1 MKIGNYKK
9 YYKAP
14 TQIFQEK
21 DLTAPQKIIFFVIW
35 SMTANREDNK
45 AIIQSKVLEEIA
57 LVNRMSVYTATKR
70 LEELGYISKRQVK
83 TEYSV
88 NRVTEYT
95 LNIEYLIKKY
105 GIETENAVESENK
118 IGTPIEKPQ
127 KRPQSAYKPPKRDI
141 PLLPL

>member
-9 YYKAP
+9 YIKCP
-14 TQIFQEK
+14 FQIYQDK
-21 DLTAPQKIIFFVIW
+21 DLNSTQRTILSFIW
-35 SMTANREDNK
+35 SITANKEDNK
-45 AIIQSKVLEEIA
+45 AIIQSKVLEEMA
-57 LVNRMSVYTATKR
+57 LVNRMSVYSATKR

-105 GIETENAVESENK
+105 GIETENDVETS
-118 IGTPIEKPQ
+118 TPIEKPK

>member
-9 YYKAP
+9 YIKCP
-14 TQIFQEK
+14 FQIYQDK
-21 DLTAPQKIIFFVIW
+21 DLNSTQRTILSFIW

-88 NRVTEYT
+88 NKVTEYT

-105 GIETENAVESENK
+105 NIETENDVETS
-118 IGTPIEKPQ
+118 TPIEKPQ
-127 KRPQSAYKPPKRDI
+127 KRLQSAYNPPKRDI

>member
-14 TQIFQEK
+14 AQIFQEK

-45 AIIQSKVLEEIA
+45 AIIQSKVLEEMA
-57 LVNRMSVYTATKR
+57 GLNRSNVYNATKH

-83 TEYSV
+83 TEYSA

-105 GIETENAVESENK
+105 GIETENGVETS
-118 IGTPIEKPQ
+118 TSIEKPQ
-127 KRPQSAYKPPKRDI
+127 KRPQSAYEPPKRDI

>member
-45 AIIQSKVLEEIA
+45 AIIQSKVLEEMA
-57 LVNRMSVYTATKR
+57 GLNRMNVYKATKH

-88 NRVTEYT
+88 NKVTEYT

-105 GIETENAVESENK
+105 GIETENDVETS
-118 IGTPIEKPQ
+118 TPIEKPQ

>member
-1 MKIGNYKK
+1 MKIGNYKN

-14 TQIFQEK
+14 TQIFKEK
-21 DLTAPQKIIFFVIW
+21 DLTAPQKIIFLVIW

-45 AIIQSKVLEEIA
+45 AIIQSKVLEEMA
-57 LVNRMSVYTATKR
+57 GLNRMNVYKATKH

-88 NRVTEYT
+88 NKVTEYT

-105 GIETENAVESENK
+105 GIETENNVETS
-118 IGTPIEKPQ
+118 TPIEKPQ

>member
-9 YYKAP
+9 YIKCP
-14 TQIFQEK
+14 FQIYQDK
-21 DLTAPQKIIFFVIW
+21 DLNSTQRTILSFIW
-35 SMTANREDNK
+35 SITANKEDNK
-45 AIIQSKVLEEIA
+45 AIIQSKVLEEMA
-57 LVNRMSVYTATKR
+57 LVNRMNVYKATKR

-105 GIETENAVESENK
+105 GIETENDVEMS
-118 IGTPIEKPQ
+118 TPIEKPQ
-127 KRPQSAYKPPKRDI
+127 KRPQSGYKPPKRDI

>member
-45 AIIQSKVLEEIA
+45 AIIQSKVLEEMA
-57 LVNRMSVYTATKR
+57 GLNRMNVYKATKH

-88 NRVTEYT
+88 NKVTEYT

-105 GIETENAVESENK
+105 NIETENDVETS
-118 IGTPIEKPQ
+118 TPIEKPQ

-141 PLLPL
+141 PLLPY

>member
-9 YYKAP
+9 YIKCP
-14 TQIFQEK
+14 FQIYQDK
-21 DLTAPQKIIFFVIW
+21 DLNSTQRTILSFIW
-35 SMTANREDNK
+35 SITANKEDNK
-45 AIIQSKVLEEIA
+45 AIIQSKVLEEMA
-57 LVNRMSVYTATKR
+57 LVNRMSVYSATKR

-105 GIETENAVESENK
+105 GIEIENEDEMS
-118 IGTPIEKPQ
+118 TPIEKPQ
-127 KRPQSAYKPPKRDI
+127 KGPQSAYKPPKRDI

>member
-45 AIIQSKVLEEIA
+45 AIIQSKVLEEMA
-57 LVNRMSVYTATKR
+57 GLNRMNVYKATKH
-70 LEELGYISKRQVK
+70 LEELGYISKQQVK

-105 GIETENAVESENK
+105 GIEIENEDEMS
-118 IGTPIEKPQ
+118 TPIEKPQ

>member
-35 SMTANREDNK
+35 SMTANKEDNK
-45 AIIQSKVLEEIA
+45 AIIQSKVLEEMSG
-57 LVNRMSVYTATKR
+57 LNRMNVYIATKH

-105 GIETENAVESENK
+105 NIETENNVETS
-118 IGTPIEKPQ
+118 TPIEKPQ

>member
-9 YYKAP
+9 YIKCP
-14 TQIFQEK
+14 LQIYQDK
-21 DLTAPQKIIFFVIW
+21 DLNSTQRTILSFIW
-35 SMTANREDNK
+35 SITANKEDNK
-45 AIIQSKVLEEIA
+45 AIIQSKVLEEMA
-57 LVNRMSVYTATKR
+57 LVNRMSVYSATKR

-88 NRVTEYT
+88 NKVTEYT

-105 GIETENAVESENK
+105 NIETENDVETS
-118 IGTPIEKPQ
+118 TPIEKPQ
-127 KRPQSAYKPPKRDI
+127 KRPQSDYKPPKRDI

>member
-1 MKIGNYKK
+1 MKIGNYKR

-14 TQIFQEK
+14 TQIFEEK

-45 AIIQSKVLEEIA
+45 AIIQSKVLEEMA
-57 LVNRMSVYTATKR
+57 LVNRMSVYSATKR

-88 NRVTEYT
+88 NKVTEYT

-105 GIETENAVESENK
+105 NIETENDVETS
-118 IGTPIEKPQ
+118 TPIEKPQ
-127 KRPQSAYKPPKRDI
+127 KRLQSAYKPPKRDI

>member
-1 MKIGNYKK
+1 MKIGDYKK

-45 AIIQSKVLEEIA
+45 AIIQSKVLEEMA
-57 LVNRMSVYTATKR
+57 GLNRMNVYKATKH

-105 GIETENAVESENK
+105 EIETENDVETS
-118 IGTPIEKPQ
+118 TPIEKPQ

>member
-14 TQIFQEK
+14 TQIFDEK

-45 AIIQSKVLEEIA
+45 AIIQSKVLEEKA
-57 LVNRMSVYTATKR
+57 GLNRMNVYKATKH

-105 GIETENAVESENK
+105 GIETENDVETS
-118 IGTPIEKPQ
+118 TPIEKPQ

>member
-9 YYKAP
+9 YIKCP
-14 TQIFQEK
+14 FQIYQDK
-21 DLTAPQKIIFFVIW
+21 DLNSTQRTILSFIW
-35 SMTANREDNK
+35 SITANKEDNK
-45 AIIQSKVLEEIA
+45 AIIQSKVLEEMA

-88 NRVTEYT
+88 NKVTEYT

-105 GIETENAVESENK
+105 GIETENDVETS
-118 IGTPIEKPQ
+118 TPIEKPQ
-127 KRPQSAYKPPKRDI
+127 KRPQSAYNPPKRDI

>member
-9 YYKAP
+9 YIKCP
-14 TQIFQEK
+14 FQIYQDK
-21 DLTAPQKIIFFVIW
+21 DLNSTQRTILSFIW
-35 SMTANREDNK
+35 SITANKEDNK
-45 AIIQSKVLEEIA
+45 AIIQSKVLEEMA
-57 LVNRMSVYTATKR
+57 LVNRMSVYSATKR

-88 NRVTEYT
+88 NKVTEYT

-105 GIETENAVESENK
+105 NIETENDVETS
-118 IGTPIEKPQ
+118 TPIKKPQ
-127 KRPQSAYKPPKRDI
+127 KRPQSAYKPPKRDT

>member
-9 YYKAP
+9 YIKCP
-14 TQIFQEK
+14 FQIYQDK
-21 DLTAPQKIIFFVIW
+21 DLNSTQRTILSFIW
-35 SMTANREDNK
+35 SITANKEDNK
-45 AIIQSKVLEEIA
+45 AIIQSKVLEEMA
-57 LVNRMSVYTATKR
+57 LVNRMSVYSATKR

-105 GIETENAVESENK
+105 GIETENDVETS
-118 IGTPIEKPQ
+118 TPIEKPQ
-127 KRPQSAYKPPKRDI
+127 KRPQSTYKPPKRDI

>member
-14 TQIFQEK
+14 AQIFQEK

-45 AIIQSKVLEEIA
+45 AIIQSKVLEEMA
-57 LVNRMSVYTATKR
+57 GLNRSNVYNATKH

-83 TEYSV
+83 TEYSA

-105 GIETENAVESENK
+105 GIETENGVETS
-118 IGTPIEKPQ
+118 TSIEKPQ

>member
-9 YYKAP
+9 YIKCP
-14 TQIFQEK
+14 FQIYQDK
-21 DLTAPQKIIFFVIW
+21 DLNSTQRTILSFIW
-35 SMTANREDNK
+35 SITANKEDNK
-45 AIIQSKVLEEIA
+45 AIIQSKVLEEMA
-57 LVNRMSVYTATKR
+57 LVNRMSVYSATKR

-88 NRVTEYT
+88 NKVTEYT

-105 GIETENAVESENK
+105 NIETENDVETS
-118 IGTPIEKPQ
+118 IPTEKPQ

>member
-9 YYKAP
+9 YIKCP
-14 TQIFQEK
+14 LQIYQDK
-21 DLTAPQKIIFFVIW
+21 DLNSTQRTILSFIW
-35 SMTANREDNK
+35 SITANKEDNK

-57 LVNRMSVYTATKR
+57 LVNRMSVYSATKR

-105 GIETENAVESENK
+105 NIETENDVETS
-118 IGTPIEKPQ
+118 TPIEKPQ
-127 KRPQSAYKPPKRDI
+127 KRPQSDYKPPKRDI

>member
-9 YYKAP
+9 YIKCP
-14 TQIFQEK
+14 LQIYQDK
-21 DLTAPQKIIFFVIW
+21 DLNSTQRTILSFIW
-35 SMTANREDNK
+35 SITANKEDNK
-45 AIIQSKVLEEIA
+45 AIIQSKVLEEMA
-57 LVNRMSVYTATKR
+57 LVNRTSVYSATKR

-88 NRVTEYT
+88 NKVTEYT

-105 GIETENAVESENK
+105 GIETENDVETS
-118 IGTPIEKPQ
+118 IPIEKPQ
-127 KRPQSAYKPPKRDI
+127 KRPQSACKPPKRDI

>member
-9 YYKAP
+9 YIKCP
-14 TQIFQEK
+14 FQIYQDK
-21 DLTAPQKIIFFVIW
+21 DLNSTQRTILSFIW
-35 SMTANREDNK
+35 SITANKEDNK
-45 AIIQSKVLEEIA
+45 AIIQSKVLEEMA
-57 LVNRMSVYTATKR
+57 LVNRMNVYKATKR

-88 NRVTEYT
+88 NKVTEYT

-105 GIETENAVESENK
+105 NIETENDVETS
-118 IGTPIEKPQ
+118 TPIEKPQ

>member
-45 AIIQSKVLEEIA
+45 AIIQSKVLEEMA
-57 LVNRMSVYTATKR
+57 GLNRMNVYKATKH

-105 GIETENAVESENK
+105 NIETENDVETS
-118 IGTPIEKPQ
+118 IPIEKPQ

>member
-9 YYKAP
+9 YLKCP
-14 TQIFQEK
+14 LQIYQDK
-21 DLTAPQKIIFFVIW
+21 DLNSTQRTILSFIW
-35 SMTANREDNK
+35 SITANKEDNK
-45 AIIQSKVLEEIA
+45 AIIQSKVLEEMA
-57 LVNRMSVYTATKR
+57 LVNRMSVYSATKR

-105 GIETENAVESENK
+105 GIETENNVEMS
-118 IGTPIEKPQ
+118 TPIEKPQ

>member
-45 AIIQSKVLEEIA
+45 AIIQSKVLEEMA
-57 LVNRMSVYTATKR
+57 GLNRMNVYKATKY

-88 NRVTEYT
+88 NKVTEYT

-105 GIETENAVESENK
+105 GIETENDVEMS
-118 IGTPIEKPQ
+118 TPIEKPQ

>member
-9 YYKAP
+9 YIKCP
-14 TQIFQEK
+14 FQIYQDK
-21 DLTAPQKIIFFVIW
+21 DLNSTQRTILSFIW
-35 SMTANREDNK
+35 SITANKEDNK
-45 AIIQSKVLEEIA
+45 AIIQSKVLEEMA

-83 TEYSV
+83 TEYSA
-88 NRVTEYT
+88 NKVTEYT

-105 GIETENAVESENK
+105 NIEIENENEMS
-118 IGTPIEKPQ
+118 TPIEKPQ
-127 KRPQSAYKPPKRDI
+127 KRPQNAYNPPKRDI

>member
-9 YYKAP
+9 YIKCP
-14 TQIFQEK
+14 FQIYQDK
-21 DLTAPQKIIFFVIW
+21 DLNSTQRTILSFIW
-35 SMTANREDNK
+35 SITANKEDNK
-45 AIIQSKVLEEIA
+45 AIIQSKVLEEMA
-57 LVNRMSVYTATKR
+57 LVNRMNVYKATKR

-88 NRVTEYT
+88 NKVTEYT

-105 GIETENAVESENK
+105 NIETENDVETS
-118 IGTPIEKPQ
+118 TPIEKPQ
-127 KRPQSAYKPPKRDI
+127 KRPQSAYKPPKRDT

>member
-9 YYKAP
+9 YFKAP

-45 AIIQSKVLEEIA
+45 AIIQSKVLEEMSG
-57 LVNRMSVYTATKR
+57 LNRMNVYNATKH

-83 TEYSV
+83 TEYSA

-105 GIETENAVESENK
+105 GIETENNVETS
-118 IGTPIEKPQ
+118 TSIEKPQ

>member
-9 YYKAP
+9 YFKAP

-35 SMTANREDNK
+35 SMTANKEDNK
-45 AIIQSKVLEEIA
+45 AIIQSKVLEEMSG
-57 LVNRMSVYTATKR
+57 LNRMNVYVATKH

-105 GIETENAVESENK
+105 GIETENDVEMS
-118 IGTPIEKPQ
+118 TPIEKPQ
-127 KRPQSAYKPPKRDI
+127 KRPQSTYKPPKRDI

>member
-9 YYKAP
+9 YIKCP
-14 TQIFQEK
+14 FQIYQDK
-21 DLTAPQKIIFFVIW
+21 DLNSTQRTILSFIW
-35 SMTANREDNK
+35 SITANKEDNK
-45 AIIQSKVLEEIA
+45 AIIQSKVLEEMA

-88 NRVTEYT
+88 NKVTEYT

-105 GIETENAVESENK
+105 GIEIENENEMS
-118 IGTPIEKPQ
+118 TPIEKPQ
-127 KRPQSAYKPPKRDI
+127 KRPQSAYKPPKRDT

>member
-45 AIIQSKVLEEIA
+45 AIIQSKVLEEMA
-57 LVNRMSVYTATKR
+57 GLNRMNVYIATKH

-83 TEYSV
+83 TEYSA
-88 NRVTEYT
+88 NKVTEYT

-105 GIETENAVESENK
+105 GIETENDVETS
-118 IGTPIEKPQ
+118 TPIEKPQ

>member
-45 AIIQSKVLEEIA
+45 AIIQSKVLEEMA
-57 LVNRMSVYTATKR
+57 GLNRMNVYNATKH

-105 GIETENAVESENK
+105 GIEIENENEMS
-118 IGTPIEKPQ
+118 TPTEKPQ

>member
-1 MKIGNYKK
+1 MKIGNYKR

-45 AIIQSKVLEEIA
+45 AIIQSKVLEEMA
-57 LVNRMSVYTATKR
+57 GLNRMNVYKATKH

-88 NRVTEYT
+88 NKVTEYT

-105 GIETENAVESENK
+105 NIETENNVETS
-118 IGTPIEKPQ
+118 TPIEKPQ
-127 KRPQSAYKPPKRDI
+127 KRLQSAYKPPKRDI

>member
-1 MKIGNYKK
+1 MKIGNYKR

-45 AIIQSKVLEEIA
+45 AIIQSKVLEEMA
-57 LVNRMSVYTATKR
+57 GLNRMNVYKATKH

-88 NRVTEYT
+88 NKVTEYT

-105 GIETENAVESENK
+105 NIETENDVETS
-118 IGTPIEKPQ
+118 TPIEKPQ